1 MCLRITQYCF
11 LTLAWQLIHSRNIC
25 GNPAC
30 TFDTERF
37 TRPYYCILLYEP
49 HFSSQPRLSILKRFD
64 AFKNPHF
71 KKILILFMNIFSCL
85 SVKAVKWGF
94 RSPVVGFIGAC
105 PWVKN
110 CPARH
115 PSTLPNGQNRH
126 WNRKERK
133 RLSQPTPLSW
143 PLANEQS
150 SSSSHFY
157 PFFSLSWREALRPKF
172 MLPL

>member
-1 MCLRITQYCF
+1 MCKSSMQIWHRAIYEDILYYCMSRIF
-11 LTLAWQLIHSRNIC
+11 RHNLDWAFWNALTLLRTLI
-25 GNPAC
+25 
-30 TFDTERF
+30 
-37 TRPYYCILLYEP
+37 L
-49 HFSSQPRLSILKRFD
+49 
-64 AFKNPHF
+64 

-157 PFFSLSWREALRPKF
+157 PFFSLSWREAVRPKF
-172 MLPL
+172 MPPL